1 MSLFETKTSDNF
13 IFDECVDPRSQDSLN
28 TPFLKKNMA
37 WVVDQQAGNGS
48 YQSGEV
54 IIDSQ
59 AISASGNFIDWRNS
73 YLAVPFQVKWD
84 LTLGAGSAITG
95 SSLAKYALA
104 LKNMA
109 LIDTLKVEANGKTI
123 ITATQGL
130 SHLVNVKM
138 LTTLNKSS
146 LDKEGALI
154 GYYPDSRGLVG
165 GQANSYNVANSWATA
180 SATNAAGDEVL
191 QSNTGLIERQANF
204 LPTVNTTFMTEEAG
218 RAEGLS
224 WDYGAGVSN
233 SASAQT
239 PSDIQFVAI
248 IKLKHLHDYFDK
260 HPLSRGVSY
269 RFTLRFNQ
277 AITTLAFASN
287 ANPFAA
293 YPTSISTV
301 QTSGSTQPAMFCCG
315 PNSTSAGIT
324 LATAATASCVIT
336 SRIAVSD
343 MNAGNGSTGIA
354 SYARFSGVRLYV
366 PSFELDPSHQQ
377 QLISKSPVIKRNF
390 MDMLT
395 QTTQT
400 YAQAGA
406 AINVQVSTSC
416 TNPRALIVIPRWS
429 QTATGNSGQGYY
441 SETSPL
447 ACAPSG
453 TDPLLSLTNLQVKMG
468 SNYVLPDRLFYNFQ
482 AFSEH
487 LSSIFAQNGNES
499 AAATSGLITKK
510 MFDVNHR
517 YYAFDLSRYP
527 EAMTDLPQ
535 MISFEAKNNSA
546 VSVEL
551 LCILLYGRDAEFNLA
566 QGSLTITA

>member
-37 WVVDQQAGNGS
+37 YVVDQQAGNGS
-48 YQSGEV
+48 YASGEV

-59 AISASGNFIDWRNS
+59 AVSASGNFIDWRNA
-73 YLAVPFQVKWD
+73 YIAVPFRVKWD
-84 LTLGAGSAITG
+84 LVFASSGGAITG
-95 SSLAKYALA
+95 STALAKYALA

-109 LIDTLKVEANGKTI
+109 LVDTLKVEANGKTI
-123 ITATQGL
+123 LTATQGL

-146 LDKEGALI
+146 LEKEGALI
-154 GYYPDSRGLVG
+154 NYYPDTQGNATDGSLDSYNAANDWGSTSTNGDDVIQANKGLV
-165 GQANSYNVANSWATA
+165 
-180 SATNAAGDEVL
+180 
-191 QSNTGLIERQANF
+191 ERQGNF
-204 LPTVNTTFMTEEAG
+204 LPSMHTGFLDATGAKN
-218 RAEGLS
+218 EGMS
-224 WDYGAGVSN
+224 WDYGTGAFNTGTTST
-233 SASAQT
+233 T
-239 PSDIQFVAI
+239 PSDISFVAI

-260 HPLSRGVSY
+260 HPLARGVSY

-277 AITTLAFASN
+277 AITTCTHG
-287 ANPFAA
+287 AA
-293 YPTSISTV
+293 QSWAAVPTISTV
-301 QTSGSTQPAMFCCG
+301 QTSGTSQPAMFCCG
-315 PNSTSAGIT
+315 PSSMLARLSWANSVAATSTITSSIDTSA
-324 LATAATASCVIT
+324 
-336 SRIAVSD
+336 
-343 MNAGNGSTGIA
+343 N
-354 SYARFSGVRLYV
+354 ARFSGIRLYV
-366 PSFELDPSHQQ
+366 PSYELDPSHQQ
-377 QLISKSPVIKRNF
+377 QLISKAPVIKKNF

-400 YAQAGA
+400 YVA
-406 AINVQVSTSC
+406 ANGPINVQVSTSC

-429 QTATGNSGQGYY
+429 QTATGNGGQGYF

-447 ACAPSG
+447 ACSPSG
-453 TDPLLSLTNLQVKMG
+453 TDFQLSLTNLQVKMG

-487 LSSIFAQNGNES
+487 LNSIFAQNGNES

-535 MISFEAKNNSA
+535 MISFEGTNNSA

-551 LCILLYGRDAEFNLA
+551 LCILLYGRSAEFNLA